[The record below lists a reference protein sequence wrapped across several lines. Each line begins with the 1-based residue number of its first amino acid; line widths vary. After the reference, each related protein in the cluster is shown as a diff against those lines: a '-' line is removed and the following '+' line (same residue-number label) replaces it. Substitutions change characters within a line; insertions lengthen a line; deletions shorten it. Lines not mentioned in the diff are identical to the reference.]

1 MSTITLLTIILF
13 ILMWIVGGKRGLA
26 SFSSVALN
34 FILLFLTVIFISI
47 GVPALWTTIFA
58 GIAILAV
65 TIYMGNSDEKTTNI
79 AFGATLISLAIVVV
93 VMVPFIKLVGIQGF
107 SPEQS
112 EEIEAFNLLI
122 GVNFE
127 SIVISTMILS
137 TLGAIAEAA
146 IAIASGLDEIIEQ
159 QPDITL
165 PALYTSG
172 RNIGLQI
179 MGMTFNTLFKL
190 QFNTLFFGMFGG
202 DLALFIL
209 LYKLDATFGY
219 YLNSKIFV
227 AESMEVL
234 FSSISIILVI
244 WITTYMMGKKVRR
257 T

>member
-1 MSTITLLTIILF
+1 
-13 ILMWIVGGKRGLA
+13 
-26 SFSSVALN
+26 
-34 FILLFLTVIFISI
+34 
-47 GVPALWTTIFA
+47 
-58 GIAILAV
+58 
-65 TIYMGNSDEKTTNI
+65 MGNSDEKTTNI

-159 QPDITL
+159 QPDITYQ
-165 PALYTSG
+165 ALYTSG

-179 MGMTFNTLFKL
+179 MGMTFNTLF
-190 QFNTLFFGMFGG
+190 FGMFGG
-202 DLALFIL
+202 ELALFIL

>member
-79 AFGATLISLAIVVV
+79 AFEAILISLAIVVV

-179 MGMTFNTLFKL
+179 MGMTFNTLF
-190 QFNTLFFGMFGG
+190 FGMFGG

-209 LYKLDATFGY
+209 LYKLNATFGY

-244 WITTYMMGKKVRR
+244 WITTYMMGKKVSR

>member
-58 GIAILAV
+58 GIAILV

-79 AFGATLISLAIVVV
+79 AFEATLISLAIVVV

-179 MGMTFNTLFKL
+179 MGMTFNTLF
-190 QFNTLFFGMFGG
+190 FGMFGG

-227 AESMEVL
+227 AESIEVL

-244 WITTYMMGKKVRR
+244 WITTYMMGKKVKR

>member
-1 MSTITLLTIILF
+1 
-13 ILMWIVGGKRGLA
+13 MWIVGGKRGLA

-122 GVNFE
+122 GANFE

-172 RNIGLQI
+172 QI
-179 MGMTFNTLFKL
+179 MGMT
-190 QFNTLFFGMFGG
+190 FNTLFFGMFGG

-209 LYKLDATFGY
+209 LYKLNATFGY